1 MCRGNSLF
9 QCEFKMHRS
18 AYTFIISKFR
28 AFKTVRD
35 IQNLKRYISHQSSI
49 GWRVT
54 GSVESRKKT

>member
-1 MCRGNSLF
+1 MCKGNSLF

-35 IQNLKRYISHQSSI
+35 ILLDLKSQTLHIASI
-49 GWRVT
+49 IYWLACNWL
-54 GSVESRKKT
+54 SRE